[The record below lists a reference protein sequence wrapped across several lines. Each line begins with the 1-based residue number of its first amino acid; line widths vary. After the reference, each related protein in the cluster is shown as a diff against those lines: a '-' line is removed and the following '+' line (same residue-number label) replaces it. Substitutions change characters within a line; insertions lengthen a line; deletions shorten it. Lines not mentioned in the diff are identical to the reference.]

1 MSENVV
7 NHALPIGTHKSIADL
22 VAEGRSLAE
31 VAAILDMSVID
42 VLRWY
47 SEMAAVLHVRELPA
61 LAKRLRDM
69 EYGKP
74 TVSPWRR
81 DMFTGA
87 AVVPQ
92 APDAPAPLAG

>member
-7 NHALPIGTHKSIADL
+7 NPALPIGTRKSIADL
-22 VAEGRSLAE
+22 VAEGRTLAE
-31 VAAILDMSVID
+31 VAATLDMSVID

-47 SEMAAVLHVRELPA
+47 SEMAAVLHVRELSA

-69 EYGKP
+69 EYGNA

-81 DMFTGA
+81 DMFTADVITPA
-87 AVVPQ
+87 APE
-92 APDAPAPLAG
+92 APASLAG

>member
-7 NHALPIGTHKSIADL
+7 IPALPIGTHKSIADL
-22 VAEGRSLAE
+22 VAEGHALAD

-69 EYGKP
+69 EYGNA

-81 DMFTGA
+81 DMFTTA
-87 AVVPQ
+87 ALSSEIT
-92 APDAPAPLAG
+92 DAPAPLAG